1 MGLRGRRDRWKD
13 QVRKRDG
20 ERRRLIR
27 IAREIVRTVRE
38 NAGE

>member
-1 MGLRGRRDRWKD
+1 MGWQRRRHRWKD

-20 ERRRLIR
+20 ERRLIR
-27 IAREIVRTVRE
+27 IAREIVRTMRE